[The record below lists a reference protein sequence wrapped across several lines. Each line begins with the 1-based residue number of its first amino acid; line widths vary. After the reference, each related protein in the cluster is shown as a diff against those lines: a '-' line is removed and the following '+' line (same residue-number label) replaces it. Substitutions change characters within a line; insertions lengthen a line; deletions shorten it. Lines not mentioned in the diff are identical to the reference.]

1 MNKLVYSAVALTLA
15 SAPGVA
21 SEKEWSS
28 LDKELESL
36 TSSLSAQNTGPK
48 VGGWIHSS
56 WRHSSD
62 VEVETDPT
70 TTPPTTED
78 QSGFQLDTVRLEITG
93 DAGSDYG
100 YKLSF
105 DFAEGIE
112 AGVDANGDDVTLGGI
127 ASLKDAYATW
137 KIGDIV
143 NGKMGRFKQPF
154 LRSALVSDNRLLFL
168 QRTGIGELVRRD
180 LGLAFSGD
188 YDTVHWWIAAQNGG
202 DGQADEYL
210 FTGRVTADLMG
221 SSVGKV
227 EGAYGAGDE
236 TALFV
241 GAQVADEGT
250 LDDGMF
256 WGIEAALTAGPI
268 AISAEMVDFDKG
280 SVVGGNDEFGVHDPI
295 LSNIDSDLAT
305 SDVAD
310 TTPWNA
316 TASYMFTEMYEAAV
330 RYEDSDNDEDT
341 NAFHVAVNRYVQ
353 GHDIKWTL
361 QWTNIS
367 SDATLANPEGDITQ
381 IGVGLGVSF

>member
-15 SAPGVA
+15 SAPGLA

-48 VGGWIHSS
+48 IGGWILSS
-56 WRHSSD
+56 WRYSGD
-62 VEVETDPT
+62 IQIGG
-70 TTPPTTED
+70 ED
-78 QSGFQLDTVRLEITG
+78 QNGFQFDTVRVEISG

-105 DFAEGIE
+105 DFAED
-112 AGVDANGDDVTLGGI
+112 ASAVDSNGDSVTLGGI
-127 ASLKDAYATW
+127 AGLKDAYGTW

-154 LRSALVSDNRLLFL
+154 LRSALISDNRLQFL
-168 QRTGIGELVRRD
+168 QRTALGELVQRD

-188 YDTVHWWIAAQNGG
+188 YDTVHWWIAAQNGA

-241 GAQVADEGT
+241 GLQVADEGT

-256 WGIEAALTAGPI
+256 WGVEAALTAGPI
-268 AISAEMVDFDKG
+268 SVAAEMVDFDDG
-280 SVVGGNDEFGVHDPI
+280 DSVTGFGITDPI
-295 LSNIDSDLAT
+295 LGNLSSGLGT
-305 SDVAD
+305 SDVGGS
-310 TTPWNA
+310 TPWDA

-330 RYEDSDNDEDT
+330 RYEDADNSEDT

-361 QWTNIS
+361 QWSNIS
-367 SDATLANPEGDITQ
+367 SDATANNPEGDITQ

>member
-48 VGGWIHSS
+48 IGGWIHSS

-62 VEVETDPT
+62 IQIGG
-70 TTPPTTED
+70 ED
-78 QSGFQLDTVRLEITG
+78 QSGFQFDTVRVEITG

-105 DFAEGIE
+105 DFAD
-112 AGVDANGDDVTLGGI
+112 GVSATDTNGDSVSLGNI
-127 ASLKDAYATW
+127 AGLKDAYATW

-154 LRSALVSDNRLLFL
+154 LRSALISDNRLLFL
-168 QRTGIGELVRRD
+168 QRTALGELVNRD
-180 LGLAFSGD
+180 LGIAFSGD
-188 YDTVHWWIAAQNGG
+188 YDTVHWWIAAQNGS

-210 FTGRVTADLMG
+210 FTGRVAAELMG
-221 SSVGKV
+221 SGVGKV

-241 GAQVADEGT
+241 SLQVADEGA
-250 LDDGMF
+250 LDDGLF
-256 WGIEAALTAGPI
+256 WGIEAAMTAGPFSV
-268 AISAEMVDFDKG
+268 AAEMVDFDEG
-280 SVVGGNDEFGVHDPI
+280 DATTGFGVTDPI
-295 LSNIDSDLAT
+295 LSNLDSALGT
-305 SDVAD
+305 SDVGD
-310 TTPWNA
+310 STPWDA
-316 TASYMFTEMYEAAV
+316 TASYMFTEMYEAAI
-330 RYEDSDNDEDT
+330 RYEDADNDEDT

-361 QWTNIS
+361 QWTSVS
-367 SDATLANPEGDITQ
+367 SDSTTANPEGDITQ
-381 IGVGLGVSF
+381 IGVGLGLSF